1 MGRKIVLHLHTNI
14 SDKKPSPSN
23 IMTGE
28 LAINYA
34 ANGETLYIKNS
45 KEEIAEF
52 KDDKYY
58 QKQLSEK
65 VDKTLPLTYSELVS
79 LRDNSQLIPGQQ
91 YRITDYQCTTSQS
104 GTQSAGHVFDII
116 VRADSENKLNEE
128 AFAIQHEGDE
138 YFANSD
144 LNAWQI
150 WYCLD
155 NDTTQFKW
163 ADKTNGKGVIYRM
176 IDEFDNDCPYDFKN
190 IQFYRQWNEAKQ
202 LWSTTSN
209 GAVGVPCYTFSSK
222 GDSSATEFTDTTLM
236 LDRQVYGNT
245 IKACALSNQVLN
257 NNCFFGDGCYGNT
270 FGNDCNYNTFGS
282 SCLGNTFE
290 SSCSYNTFG
299 SSCLGNTFESSCSYN
314 TFGNDCNHNTFG
326 SSCWNN
332 TFGNDCNYNSFVSNC
347 NYNTFG
353 SSCWNN
359 TFGSN
364 CDSNTFYGN
373 CLKNSFGISCQGNS
387 FGSSCRNNTF
397 YGNCWNN
404 TFESSCLGNTVGSSC
419 DDNFFGEN
427 CNYNTF
433 GSNCKGNSLGISCQ
447 GNSLGNNCQNNSFGE
462 NCNYNTFG
470 NVCYYIKFASD
481 KSASTKYN
489 YYRNNHFGDGCQY
502 IVFTG
507 AETASDSAQVQ
518 NYNFAQGL
526 QGTDSVYLTING
538 ARNRN
543 FETKVEKN
551 SNGNLKIFCLADL
564 IK

>member
-270 FGNDCNYNTFGS
+270 FGNDCNYNSFVS
-282 SCLGNTFE
+282 NCN
-290 SSCSYNTFG
+290 YNTFG

-314 TFGNDCNHNTFG
+314 TFGNDCNH
-326 SSCWNN
+326 
-332 TFGNDCNYNSFVSNC
+332 
-347 NYNTFG
+347 NTFG